1 MNPSQTTP
9 ATSPSASA
17 LRIFT
22 RHPRLTIAGL
32 AILGTG
38 MGFRH
43 VSRSYR
49 QNEEA
54 QKKSASNLYV
64 TVDRSGGGI

>member
-1 MNPSQTTP
+1 
-9 ATSPSASA
+9 
-17 LRIFT
+17 
-22 RHPRLTIAGL
+22 
-32 AILGTG
+32 

-43 VSRSYR
+43 VSRTFR

-54 QKKSASNLYV
+54 QKKTPSNLYV